1 MTEILAPSSTVP
13 PLPHP
18 NPGPELKGL
27 LIQYQG

>member
-1 MTEILAPSSTVP
+1 MTEIPAPSSMVP

-18 NPGPELKGL
+18 NLGPELKGL